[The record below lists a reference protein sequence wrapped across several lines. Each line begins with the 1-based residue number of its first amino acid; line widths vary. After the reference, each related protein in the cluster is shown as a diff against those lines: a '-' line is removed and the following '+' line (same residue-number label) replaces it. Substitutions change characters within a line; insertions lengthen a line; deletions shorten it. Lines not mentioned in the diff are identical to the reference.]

1 MNISGVIT
9 RIVHAEI
16 HQSGPPRLAEQTLR
30 AEAIDETGEDGEDV
44 DAHRPGIVRVMIFH
58 LTDPD
63 RWAQSL
69 AAGEHTGSSRGVE
82 LADEGFIHCSTA
94 AQWPVTVDRFYADVD
109 ALLLLH
115 IDEALL
121 DVPLVIEQLGEA
133 PEPFPHVY
141 GPIPMAAVVEVE
153 RLR

>member
-1 MNISGVIT
+1 
-9 RIVHAEI
+9 
-16 HQSGPPRLAEQTLR
+16 
-30 AEAIDETGEDGEDV
+30 
-44 DAHRPGIVRVMIFH
+44 MIFH
-58 LTDPD
+58 LTDST

-94 AQWPVTVDRFYADVD
+94 EQWPSTVERFYADAD
-109 ALLLLH
+109 DLLLLH

-121 DVPLVIEQLGEA
+121 DVPLLIEQLAEA

-141 GPIPMAAVVEVE
+141 GPIPLIAVVEVQ